1 MNTGGWI
8 AVDLDGTV
16 AMYSERTFPEIGAPI
31 PKMINRIKGWLEL
44 GRDVRIFTARV
55 GPATDAQVRA
65 VGVEACETQAEWLA
79 YQTSII
85 EAWCKEHIGQILPIT
100 ATKDFGMAELWDD
113 RAVQVL
119 TNTGTTIVEDYL
131 LRGGTIPKGNRG

>member
-1 MNTGGWI
+1 MNQGWI

-16 AMYSERTFPEIGAPI
+16 AMYSERTFPEIGVPI

-55 GPATDAQVRA
+55 GPSTDEQVQA
-65 VGVEACETQAEWLA
+65 VGLSGCRTQEQWLA
-79 YQTSII
+79 YQRTLI
-85 EAWCKEHIGQILPIT
+85 ENWCHAHIGAILPIT
-100 ATKDFGMAELWDD
+100 ATKDFNMVELWDD

-131 LRGGTIPKGNRG
+131 MRGGTIPKGNRG